1 MIRLLIAD
9 SDKNTLDGI
18 NNLLSKE
25 PEVEV
30 LGYAQDGEQLL
41 DLIKEG
47 KIPDVVLT
55 DIHLP
60 NMNGIL
66 LAQHFNRHFPFIKT
80 MVFTLEDQEC
90 YMADAFKSGIKS
102 YINKSISREELLFA
116 IKQVYHGKNYVC
128 THLASRLTQLFLKG
142 QDTPGLYAAP
152 LIDFSAREIEVLQ
165 LIADGATNQ
174 EIADQLFTSR
184 RTVEGHRQAMINKTG
199 VRNTPA
205 LVKYAMRYQ
214 LLRSTPPKTDSD
226 KQKYTTPKTINL

>member
-1 MIRLLIAD
+1 MIRVLIAD
-9 SDKNTLDGI
+9 SDKNSLDGI
-18 NNLLSKE
+18 TNLLANE
-25 PEVEV
+25 PEINVI
-30 LGYAQDGEQLL
+30 GYAQDGEALL
-41 DLIKEG
+41 NLVRAG

-55 DIHLP
+55 DVHLP

-66 LAQHFNRHFPFIKT
+66 LAQHFSRHFPFIKT
-80 MVFTLEDQEC
+80 IVFTLEDQEC

-116 IKQVYHGKNYVC
+116 IRQVYHGKNYIC
-128 THLASRLTQLFLKG
+128 THLAAKLAQLFIKG
-142 QDTPGLYAAP
+142 QDTPGLYAEP
-152 LIDFSAREIEVLQ
+152 MIDFSPRELEVLQ

-214 LLRSTPPKTDSD
+214 LLKSTPPKTDIE
-226 KQKYTTPKTINL
+226 KQKHHNHTVNL

>member
-1 MIRLLIAD
+1 MIRVLIAD

-18 NNLLSKE
+18 NSLLTNE
-25 PEVEV
+25 PEVDV
-30 LGYAQDGEQLL
+30 LGNAQNGDQVL
-41 DLIKEG
+41 DLIKDG

-60 NMNGIL
+60 NINGIL
-66 LAQHFNRHFPFIKT
+66 LAAHFNRHFPFIKT
-80 MVFTLEDQEC
+80 MVFTLEDQEH

-102 YINKSISREELLFA
+102 YINKSVSREELIFA

-128 THLASRLTQLFLKG
+128 THLASKLTKLFLKG
-142 QDTPGLYAAP
+142 QDNPGLCVEP
-152 LIDFSAREIEVLQ
+152 MINFSPRELEVLQ

-174 EIADQLFTSR
+174 EIAEKLFTSR
-184 RTVEGHRQAMINKTG
+184 RTVEGHRQSMINKTG

-214 LLRSTPPKTDSD
+214 LLRAFAPKIDTD
-226 KQKYTTPKTINL
+226 KQSTIQNQQIS

>member
-1 MIRLLIAD
+1 MIRVLIAD

-18 NNLLSKE
+18 NSLLANE
-25 PEVEV
+25 PGVDV
-30 LGYAQDGEQLL
+30 LGNAQDGEQLL
-41 DLIKEG
+41 DLIKNG

-60 NMNGIL
+60 YMNGIL

-80 MVFTLEDQEC
+80 MFFTLEDQEH

-128 THLASRLTQLFLKG
+128 THLASKLTRLFLNG
-142 QDTPGLYAAP
+142 QDNPGLCTEP
-152 LIDFSAREIEVLQ
+152 IIDFSPRELEILQ

-174 EIADQLFTSR
+174 EIAEQLFTSR

-205 LVKYAMRYQ
+205 LVKYAMRYH
-214 LLRSTPPKTDSD
+214 LLRASAPKTDTA
-226 KQKYTTPKTINL
+226 KQTHPQNL

>member
-1 MIRLLIAD
+1 MIRVLIAD

-18 NNLLSKE
+18 NSLLTNE
-25 PEVEV
+25 PEVDV
-30 LGYAQDGEQLL
+30 LGNAQNGDQVL
-41 DLIKEG
+41 DLIKDG

-60 NMNGIL
+60 NINGIL
-66 LAQHFNRHFPFIKT
+66 LAAHFNRHFPFIKT
-80 MVFTLEDQEC
+80 MVFTLEDQEH

-102 YINKSISREELLFA
+102 YINKSISREELIFA

-128 THLASRLTQLFLKG
+128 THLASKLTKLFLKG
-142 QDTPGLYAAP
+142 QDNPGLCAEP
-152 LIDFSAREIEVLQ
+152 MINFSPRELEVLQ

-174 EIADQLFTSR
+174 EIAEKLFTSR

-214 LLRSTPPKTDSD
+214 LLRAFAPKTDIE
-226 KQKYTTPKTINL
+226 KQNIARNQ